1 MHLFAHLA
9 SLLSK
14 GLFVQID
21 GHTPSDSFCE
31 RAFRSGWLP
40 SPGRASMKRE
50 GETMKRMTK
59 GLLPLLLLLAAL
71 LIARDM
77 PREAATRARLVTR
90 ADSGIARSEGR
101 TRIDLNRADALLLAS
116 IPGIGPKLA
125 GRIEAYVRE
134 KGALTAP
141 EELLGVE
148 GIGPEKLKEIEKI
161 AVAG

>member
-1 MHLFAHLA
+1 MQFFARLA

-59 GLLPLLLLLAAL
+59 GLLPLRRLAAL

-77 PREAATRARLVTR
+77 PRAAATRARLVTR

-101 TRIDLNRADALLLAS
+101 TRIDLNRADALLLTS

-141 EELLGVE
+141 EELLDVE